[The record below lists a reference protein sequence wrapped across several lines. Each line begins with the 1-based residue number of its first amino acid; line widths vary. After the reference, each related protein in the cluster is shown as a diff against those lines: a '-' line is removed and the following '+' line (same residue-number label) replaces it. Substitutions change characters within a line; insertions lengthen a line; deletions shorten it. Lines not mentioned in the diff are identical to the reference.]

1 LFAYPIALWVLR
13 ITFKPKL
20 IVSNSKRDHCE
31 SRFKNKTGFNNG
43 KQTDLKNMTGGP
55 YIFRNYSSND
65 FTGYVQLHME
75 AEQLEPSGR
84 VISAQGLSDN
94 LGKPNFSPETQLFI
108 AEIEGK
114 LVGCLSV
121 TLEPE
126 IQRALLDGLVHPL
139 HRRAGIATELFSR
152 GLQLVRKSGI
162 KSAQVSV
169 LETNAAAKGLLN
181 HLSFTFIRHFLEMRL
196 NINSVQ
202 LPTALQNSLKSRRL
216 KQGEENLLT
225 EIQNRCF
232 VDSWGFNPN
241 TEEEITYRLN
251 MHGRSADD
259 VTLTFL
265 EDKPVGYCWT
275 IIDAAENETREKSK
289 GLIHMLGVDPDY
301 RQQEIGKAILLN
313 GLQDLKSR
321 GVNTVELTVDSENS
335 AACSLYAS
343 LGFEVFA
350 KTEWYERMVS

>member
-1 LFAYPIALWVLR
+1 MAG
-13 ITFKPKL
+13 
-20 IVSNSKRDHCE
+20 
-31 SRFKNKTGFNNG
+31 GF
-43 KQTDLKNMTGGP
+43 
-55 YIFRNYSSND
+55 YSIRNYSYGD
-65 FTGYVQLHME
+65 YDKYIQLQVE
-75 AEQLEPSGR
+75 SEQLEPSR
-84 VISAQGLSDN
+84 RFITLQSLSDS
-94 LGKPNFSPETQLFI
+94 LGRPNFAPETDLFV
-108 AEIEGK
+108 AELNEK

-126 IQRALLDGLVHPL
+126 IQRALLDGQVHPL
-139 HRRAGIATELFSR
+139 HRRKGIATELFSK
-152 GLQLVRKSGI
+152 GLQRLRKSSI
-162 KSAQVSV
+162 KSAQISI

-181 HLSFTFIRHFLEMRL
+181 HLSFKFIRHFLEMRL

-202 LPTALQNSLKSRRL
+202 LPTTRQNSLKNRRL

-232 VDSWGFNPN
+232 ADTWGFNPN
-241 TEEEITYRLN
+241 TEEEIAYRLD
-251 MHGRSADD
+251 MYGRSPDD

-275 IIDAAENETREKSK
+275 IIDSAENEKREKSK

-321 GVNTVELTVDSENS
+321 AVDTVELTVDSENP

-343 LGFEVFA
+343 LGFEVYA
-350 KTEWYERMVS
+350 KTEWYERMVI